1 MCKERKSRQ
10 LVKSRKWF
18 YPVICRSS
26 RVMVK
31 SYSMSICREIVKL
44 QHVHLP
50 WNCQIA
56 ARRDIVE
63 LSNRQIT
70 AWAICREIFKLQHR
84 TKDVN
89 CTFDPSPASTRQT
102 TNSSV
107 NDFQIER
114 RFDADFNDSWI
125 AALRGFKPCQADR
138 ELKRFGFNDSSIA
151 ALRGFKP
158 CQANP
163 PRAERQIRRCKRFS
177 DWNDSPPASPCRGFK
192 PCQANHELKRFGFV
206 PSACRMT
213 ILRVPNDKFVD
224 VNDSQIETIRLP
236 ASPRRFQQFVDCRPP
251 VPNDPV
257 CDSRIFL
264 ALKYITGVGESRQN
278 IICFGVEWIFGDVL
292 LVSRAK
298 TYYVWI

>member
-1 MCKERKSRQ
+1 
-10 LVKSRKWF
+10 
-18 YPVICRSS
+18 
-26 RVMVK
+26 MVL
-31 SYSMSICREIVKL
+31 SCELPIFPCNGEIV
-44 QHVHLP
+44 QHVNLP
-50 WNCQIA
+50 WNRQIA
-56 ARRDIVE
+56 ACASAMKLSNCSTAWYRRIVE
-63 LSNRQIT
+63 LSNYSMGHLPWNFQVAASDKR
-70 AWAICREIFKLQHR
+70 FKLHFWPIIRLHAPNDKFVGKQFSDR
-84 TKDVN
+84 T
-89 CTFDPSPASTRQT
+89 
-102 TNSSV
+102 
-107 NDFQIER
+107 IR
-114 RFDADFNDSWI
+114 RRADFNDSWI
-125 AALRGFKPCQADR
+125 AVLRGFKPFQANR

-257 CDSRIFL
+257 CDSRVFL
-264 ALKYITGVGESRQN
+264 ALEYIL
-278 IICFGVEWIFGDVL
+278 GDVP

-298 TYYVWI
+298 L